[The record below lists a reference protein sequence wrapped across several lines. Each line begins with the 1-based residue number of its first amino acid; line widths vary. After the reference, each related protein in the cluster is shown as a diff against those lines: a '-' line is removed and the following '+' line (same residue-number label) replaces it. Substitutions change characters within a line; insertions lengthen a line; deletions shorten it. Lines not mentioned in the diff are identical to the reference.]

1 MRELKKTVH
10 KHDANGDIL
19 LCLQTLAH
27 IQQAWKIARAYSW
40 RSSFAE
46 LDKASIQLILNTL

>member
-10 KHDANGDIL
+10 KYDANGDIL
-19 LCLQTLAH
+19 PCLQTLAH
-27 IQQAWKIARAYSW
+27 IQQAWKIARASW